1 MHEQTLEERFMLLDG
16 RRQYRMN
23 IARKCASLTIPSVLP
38 PLNWT
43 DGMLL
48 TQPYS
53 SIASRGVTAMA
64 SRMLSALMPLND
76 SPFFRFALKNGA
88 EATPEIKAYLETLSF
103 QVFNKVV
110 SQNLRETIFQAL
122 QHLIIIGDVMIIMD
136 DDFSFRNIRTDQY
149 VVQRNVQGKVIET
162 IHMEYEPI
170 SDDNDAGDYA
180 TYSSSIG
187 IRQGYKTLYCQ
198 YKLDEKKNLWYSKK
212 ENNDGEVVDKGEYVV
227 SPLIPL
233 RWYGIM
239 GENYGRSHCEDIF
252 GDLLTL
258 ENYTQSHIEG
268 MAASSTF
275 WIGVDPAGMTEIDD
289 IASANNGTFVSARST
304 DIFCISPAQTLSPQ
318 VSSTASSVQE
328 MRREV
333 ADAFLMTRSAIPS
346 GDRVTATAIRMIGS
360 ELETVLGGAFSA
372 IAKDL
377 MEPIIKRCI
386 FIMLNNG
393 DMDKGMYN
401 QFFDKDGTLQTEI
414 ITGLQALSRDSDLQ
428 KLMQM
433 GEMVRNLP
441 PQALQTFKWDSYAT
455 ALISSLGFDARMWVK
470 SAEQVAQE
478 QQQQQQQAMQ
488 NQLQQ
493 QAGQS
498 ITSGAVA
505 TATQA
510 AQQDIQQNGGQNVG
524 AAMQQ
529 LGVDPSALGI
539 NPEQQDMQ
547 QQDMQQ

>member
-1 MHEQTLEERFMLLDG
+1 MKEQTLEERFRLLDS
-16 RRQYRMN
+16 RRQYR
-23 IARKCASLTIPSVLP
+23 IDLARKCASLTIPSVLP
-38 PLNWT
+38 PINWN
-43 DGMLL
+43 DGMVLS
-48 TQPYS
+48 QPFS

-76 SPFFRFALKNGA
+76 SPFFRFGLKNGA
-88 EATPEIKAYLETLSF
+88 EATPEIKAYLETLSY
-103 QVFNKVV
+103 QVFNKVIC
-110 SQNLRETIFQAL
+110 QNLRETIFQAL
-122 QHLIIIGDVMIIMD
+122 QHLIIVGDVMVIMD

-162 IHMEYEPI
+162 IHLEYEPCKDG
-170 SDDNDAGDYA
+170 DDDYA
-180 TYSSSIG
+180 TSSTGTG
-187 IRQGYKTLYCQ
+187 IKQGYDVIYCQ
-198 YKLDEKKNLWYSKK
+198 YKLDEKKNTWSSTK
-212 ENNDGEVVDKGEYVV
+212 ENDEGEVIDTGEYAVC
-227 SPLIPL
+227 PLIPL

-239 GENYGRSHCEDIF
+239 GENYGRSHCEDIL
-252 GDLLTL
+252 GDLLSL
-258 ENYTQSHIEG
+258 ENYTQAHIEG

-289 IASANNGTFVSARST
+289 ISSARNGTFIPARST
-304 DIFCISPAQTLSPQ
+304 DIFCISPAQTLNPQ
-318 VSSTASSVQE
+318 VASTSNAVAE

-333 ADAFLMTRSAIPS
+333 ADAFLMTRAAIPS
-346 GDRVTATAIRMIGS
+346 GDRVTATAVRMIGS

-372 IAKDL
+372 IARDL
-377 MEPIIKRCI
+377 MEPIIKRTI

-393 DMDKGMYN
+393 DMDEGMYA

-488 NQLQQ
+488 MQMQQ
-493 QAGQS
+493 QAGSS
-498 ITSGAVA
+498 ITNGAVN
-505 TATQA
+505 TAAQA
-510 AQQDIQQNGGQNVG
+510 AQQDIQQTGGQNIG

-529 LGVDPSALGI
+529 LGIDPSQLGMG
-539 NPEQQDMQ
+539 QQGMQ
-547 QQDMQQ
+547 QQPPQ

>member
-1 MHEQTLEERFMLLDG
+1 MHEQTLEERFRLLDG
-16 RRQYRMN
+16 RRQYR
-23 IARKCASLTIPSVLP
+23 IDLARRCSSLTIPSVLP

-43 DGMLL
+43 DGMAL
-48 TQPYS
+48 TQPFS

-76 SPFFRFALKNGA
+76 SPFFRFGLKNGA
-88 EATPEIKAYLETLSF
+88 EATPEIKAYLETLSY
-103 QVFNKVV
+103 QVFNKVIC
-110 SQNLRETIFQAL
+110 QNLRETIFQAL
-122 QHLIIIGDVMIIMD
+122 QHLIIVGDVMVIMD

-162 IHMEYEPI
+162 IHIEYEP
-170 SDDNDAGDYA
+170 SDDGVEDYA
-180 TYSSSIG
+180 TSYVGTG
-187 IRQGYKTLYCQ
+187 IKQGYDVIYCQ
-198 YKLDEKKNLWYSKK
+198 YKLDEKKNTWSSKK
-212 ENNDGEVVDKGEYVV
+212 ENDEGEVIDTGEYVV

-239 GENYGRSHCEDIF
+239 GENYGRSHCEDIL
-252 GDLLTL
+252 GDLMSL

-275 WIGVDPAGMTEIDD
+275 WIGVDPAGMTELDD
-289 IASANNGTFVSARST
+289 ISSANNGTFIPARQA
-304 DIFCISPAQTLSPQ
+304 DIFCISPAQTLNPQ
-318 VSSTASSVQE
+318 VASTANAVAE

-333 ADAFLMTRSAIPS
+333 ADAFLMTRAAIPS

-372 IAKDL
+372 IARDL
-377 MEPIIKRCI
+377 MEPIIKRTI

-393 DMDKGMYN
+393 DMDEGMYA
-401 QFFDKDGTLQTEI
+401 QFFDKDGTLQVEI

-488 NQLQQ
+488 MQAQQ
-493 QAGQS
+493 QAS
-498 ITSGAVA
+498 TAITSGAVNTAA
-505 TATQA
+505 TA
-510 AQQDIQQNGGQNVG
+510 AQQDIQQTGGQNVG
-524 AAMQQ
+524 AMMQQ
-529 LGVDPSALGI
+529 LGIDPSQLG
-539 NPEQQDMQ
+539 MGQ
-547 QQDMQQ
+547 QQQGM

>member
-1 MHEQTLEERFMLLDG
+1 MKDQTLEERFRLLDG
-16 RRQYRMN
+16 RRQYR
-23 IARKCASLTIPSVLP
+23 IDLARKCASLTIPSVLP

-43 DGMLL
+43 DGMALP
-48 TQPYS
+48 QPFS
-53 SIASRGVTAMA
+53 SIASRGVTAMS

-76 SPFFRFALKNGA
+76 SPFFRFGLKNGA

-110 SQNLRETIFQAL
+110 CQNLRETIFQAL
-122 QHLIIIGDVMIIMD
+122 QHLIIIGDVMVVMN

-162 IHMEYEPI
+162 IHIEYEP
-170 SDDNDAGDYA
+170 SKEEDDDYY
-180 TYSSSIG
+180 TSSSIG
-187 IRQGYKTLYCQ
+187 GLKNGYEILYCQ
-198 YKLDEKKNLWYSKK
+198 YKLDEKTNTWYSKK
-212 ENNDGEVVDKGEYVV
+212 ENDDGEVIDSGEYVV

-239 GENYGRSHCEDIF
+239 GENYGRSHCEDIL
-252 GDLLTL
+252 GDLMSL

-275 WIGVDPAGMTEIDD
+275 WVGVDPAGMTEIDD
-289 IASANNGTFVSARST
+289 ISSASNGTFIPARQA
-304 DIFCISPAQTLSPQ
+304 DIFCISPAQTLNPQ
-318 VSSTASSVQE
+318 VASTANAVAE

-333 ADAFLMTRSAIPS
+333 ADAFLMTRAAIPS
-346 GDRVTATAIRMIGS
+346 GDRVTATAVRMIGS

-372 IAKDL
+372 IARDL
-377 MEPIIKRCI
+377 MEPIIKRTI

-393 DMDKGMYN
+393 DMDEGMYA

-488 NQLQQ
+488 MQMQQ
-493 QAGQS
+493 QAGS
-498 ITSGAVA
+498 AITNGAVN
-505 TATQA
+505 TAAQA
-510 AQQDIQQNGGQNVG
+510 AQQDIQQTGGQNIG

-529 LGVDPSALGI
+529 LGIDPSQLGGS
-539 NPEQQDMQ
+539 QQGMQ
-547 QQDMQQ
+547 QQPPQQGM

>member
-1 MHEQTLEERFMLLDG
+1 
-16 RRQYRMN
+16 
-23 IARKCASLTIPSVLP
+23 
-38 PLNWT
+38 
-43 DGMLL
+43 
-48 TQPYS
+48 
-53 SIASRGVTAMA
+53 
-64 SRMLSALMPLND
+64 
-76 SPFFRFALKNGA
+76 
-88 EATPEIKAYLETLSF
+88 
-103 QVFNKVV
+103 
-110 SQNLRETIFQAL
+110 
-122 QHLIIIGDVMIIMD
+122 
-136 DDFSFRNIRTDQY
+136 
-149 VVQRNVQGKVIET
+149 
-162 IHMEYEPI
+162 
-170 SDDNDAGDYA
+170 
-180 TYSSSIG
+180 
-187 IRQGYKTLYCQ
+187 
-198 YKLDEKKNLWYSKK
+198 
-212 ENNDGEVVDKGEYVV
+212 
-227 SPLIPL
+227 
-233 RWYGIM
+233 M
-239 GENYGRSHCEDIF
+239 GENYGRSHCEDIL
-252 GDLLTL
+252 GDLLSL
-258 ENYTQSHIEG
+258 ENYTQAHIEG

-289 IASANNGTFVSARST
+289 ISSARNGTFIPARST
-304 DIFCISPAQTLSPQ
+304 DIFCISPAQTLNPQ
-318 VSSTASSVQE
+318 VASTSNAVAE

-372 IAKDL
+372 IARDL
-377 MEPIIKRCI
+377 MEPIIKRTI

-393 DMDKGMYN
+393 DMDEGMYA

-488 NQLQQ
+488 MQMQQ
-493 QAGQS
+493 QAGS
-498 ITSGAVA
+498 AITNGAVNTAA
-505 TATQA
+505 TA

-529 LGVDPSALGI
+529 LGIDPSQLGMG
-539 NPEQQDMQ
+539 QQDMQ
-547 QQDMQQ
+547 Q

>member
-1 MHEQTLEERFMLLDG
+1 MKEQTLEERFRLLDS
-16 RRQYRMN
+16 RRQYR
-23 IARKCASLTIPSVLP
+23 IDLARKCASLTIPSVLP
-38 PLNWT
+38 PINWN
-43 DGMLL
+43 DGMVLS
-48 TQPYS
+48 QPFS

-76 SPFFRFALKNGA
+76 SPFFRFGLKNGA
-88 EATPEIKAYLETLSF
+88 EATPEIKAYLETLSY
-103 QVFNKVV
+103 QVFNKVIC
-110 SQNLRETIFQAL
+110 QNLRETIFQAL
-122 QHLIIIGDVMIIMD
+122 QHLIIIGDVMVIMD

-162 IHMEYEPI
+162 IHLEYEPCKDG
-170 SDDNDAGDYA
+170 DDDYA
-180 TYSSSIG
+180 TSSAGTG
-187 IRQGYKTLYCQ
+187 IKQGYDVIYCQ
-198 YKLDEKKNLWYSKK
+198 YKLDEKKNTWYSTK
-212 ENNDGEVVDKGEYVV
+212 ENDEGEVIDTGEYAVC
-227 SPLIPL
+227 PLIPL

-239 GENYGRSHCEDIF
+239 GENYGRSHCEDIL
-252 GDLLTL
+252 GDLLSL
-258 ENYTQSHIEG
+258 ENYTQAHIEG

-289 IASANNGTFVSARST
+289 ISSARNGTFIPARST
-304 DIFCISPAQTLSPQ
+304 DIFCISPAQTLNPQ
-318 VSSTASSVQE
+318 VASTSNAVAE

-333 ADAFLMTRSAIPS
+333 ADAFLMTRAAIPS
-346 GDRVTATAIRMIGS
+346 GDRVTATAVRMIGS

-372 IAKDL
+372 IARDL
-377 MEPIIKRCI
+377 MEPIIKRTI

-393 DMDKGMYN
+393 DMDEGMYA

-488 NQLQQ
+488 MQMQQ
-493 QAGQS
+493 QAGSS
-498 ITSGAVA
+498 ITNGAVN
-505 TATQA
+505 TAAQA
-510 AQQDIQQNGGQNVG
+510 AQQDIQQTGGQNIG

-529 LGVDPSALGI
+529 LGIDPSQLGMG
-539 NPEQQDMQ
+539 QQDMQ
-547 QQDMQQ
+547 QQTPQQGM

>member
-1 MHEQTLEERFMLLDG
+1 MKEQTLEERFRLLDG
-16 RRQYRMN
+16 RRQYR
-23 IARKCASLTIPSVLP
+23 IDLARKCASLTIPSVLP

-43 DGMLL
+43 DGMAL
-48 TQPYS
+48 TQPFS

-76 SPFFRFALKNGA
+76 SPFFKFGLKNGA

-110 SQNLRETIFQAL
+110 CQNLRETIFQAL
-122 QHLIIIGDVMIIMD
+122 QHLIIIGDVMVVMD

-162 IHMEYEPI
+162 IHIEYEPA
-170 SDDNDAGDYA
+170 DNDDGDYA
-180 TYSSSIG
+180 SSSTG
-187 IRQGYKTLYCQ
+187 DLKQGYEVLYCQ
-198 YKLDEKKNLWYSKK
+198 YKLDEKTNTWYSKK
-212 ENNDGEVVDKGEYVV
+212 ENDEGEVIDSGEYIV

-239 GENYGRSHCEDIF
+239 GENYGRSHCEDIL
-252 GDLLTL
+252 GDLMSL
-258 ENYTQSHIEG
+258 ENYTQAHIEG

-275 WIGVDPAGMTEIDD
+275 WIGIDPAGMTEIDD
-289 IASANNGTFVSARST
+289 ISSASNGTFIPARQS
-304 DIFCISPAQTLSPQ
+304 DIFCISPAQTLNPQ
-318 VSSTASSVQE
+318 IASTASAVAE

-372 IAKDL
+372 IARDL
-377 MEPIIKRCI
+377 MEPIIKRTI

-393 DMDKGMYN
+393 DMDEGMYA

-488 NQLQQ
+488 MQMQQ
-493 QAGQS
+493 KAGGA
-498 ITSGAVA
+498 ITDGVVN
-505 TATQA
+505 TAAQA
-510 AQQDIQQNGGQNVG
+510 AQQDIQQTGGQNIN
-524 AAMQQ
+524 AAIQQMGIDPSQ
-529 LGVDPSALGI
+529 LGMG
-539 NPEQQDMQ
+539 QQGMQ
-547 QQDMQQ
+547 QQPQQQGI

>member
-1 MHEQTLEERFMLLDG
+1 MKDQTLEERFRLLDG
-16 RRQYRMN
+16 RRQYR
-23 IARKCASLTIPSVLP
+23 IDLARKCASLTIPSVLP

-43 DGMLL
+43 DGMALP
-48 TQPYS
+48 QPFS
-53 SIASRGVTAMA
+53 SIASRGVTAMS

-76 SPFFRFALKNGA
+76 SPFFRFGLKNGA

-110 SQNLRETIFQAL
+110 CQNLRETIFQAL
-122 QHLIIIGDVMIIMD
+122 QHLIIIGDVMVVMD

-162 IHMEYEPI
+162 IHIEYEP
-170 SDDNDAGDYA
+170 SKEDDDDLYA
-180 TYSSSIG
+180 SSSTG
-187 IRQGYKTLYCQ
+187 GLKQGYNVVYCQ
-198 YKLDEKKNLWYSKK
+198 YKLDEKTNIWYSKK
-212 ENNDGEVVDKGEYVV
+212 ENDDGEVIDSGEYVV

-239 GENYGRSHCEDIF
+239 GENYGRSHCEDIL
-252 GDLLTL
+252 GDLMSL

-289 IASANNGTFVSARST
+289 ISSASNGTFIPARQS
-304 DIFCISPAQTLSPQ
+304 DIFCISPAQTLNPQ
-318 VSSTASSVQE
+318 VASTANAVAE

-333 ADAFLMTRSAIPS
+333 ADAFLMTRAAIPS

-372 IAKDL
+372 IARDL
-377 MEPIIKRCI
+377 MEPIIKRTI

-393 DMDKGMYN
+393 DMDEGMYA

-488 NQLQQ
+488 MQMQQ
-493 QAGQS
+493 QAGS
-498 ITSGAVA
+498 AITNGAVS
-505 TATQA
+505 TAAAA
-510 AQQDIQQNGGQNVG
+510 AQQDIQQTGGQNIG

-529 LGVDPSALGI
+529 LGIDPSQLGMG
-539 NPEQQDMQ
+539 QQDMQ
-547 QQDMQQ
+547 QQTPQQGM

>member
-1 MHEQTLEERFMLLDG
+1 MKEQTLEERFRLLDS
-16 RRQYRMN
+16 RRQYR
-23 IARKCASLTIPSVLP
+23 IDLARKCASLTIPSVLP
-38 PLNWT
+38 PINWN
-43 DGMLL
+43 DGMVLS
-48 TQPYS
+48 QPFS

-76 SPFFRFALKNGA
+76 SPFFRFGLKNGA
-88 EATPEIKAYLETLSF
+88 EATPEIKAYLETLSY
-103 QVFNKVV
+103 QVFNKVIC
-110 SQNLRETIFQAL
+110 QNLRETIFQAL
-122 QHLIIIGDVMIIMD
+122 QHLIIVGDVMVIMD

-162 IHMEYEPI
+162 IHLEYEPCKDG
-170 SDDNDAGDYA
+170 DDDYA
-180 TYSSSIG
+180 TSSTGTG
-187 IRQGYKTLYCQ
+187 IKQGYDVIYCQ
-198 YKLDEKKNLWYSKK
+198 YKLDEKKNTWYSTK
-212 ENNDGEVVDKGEYVV
+212 ENDEGEVIDTGEYVV

-239 GENYGRSHCEDIF
+239 GENYGRSHCEDIL
-252 GDLLTL
+252 GDLLSL
-258 ENYTQSHIEG
+258 ENYTQAHIEG

-289 IASANNGTFVSARST
+289 ISSARNGTFIPARST
-304 DIFCISPAQTLSPQ
+304 DIFCISPAQTLNPQ
-318 VSSTASSVQE
+318 VASTSNAVAE

-333 ADAFLMTRSAIPS
+333 ADAFLMTRAAIPS
-346 GDRVTATAIRMIGS
+346 GDRVTATAVRMIGS

-372 IAKDL
+372 IARDL
-377 MEPIIKRCI
+377 MEPIIKRTI

-393 DMDKGMYN
+393 DMDEGMYA

-441 PQALQTFKWDSYAT
+441 PQALQTFKWDYYAT

-488 NQLQQ
+488 MQMQQ
-493 QAGQS
+493 QAGSS
-498 ITSGAVA
+498 ITNGAVN
-505 TATQA
+505 TAAQA
-510 AQQDIQQNGGQNVG
+510 AQQDIQQTGGQNIG

-529 LGVDPSALGI
+529 LGIDPSQLGMG
-539 NPEQQDMQ
+539 QQGMQ
-547 QQDMQQ
+547 QQPPQ

>member
-1 MHEQTLEERFMLLDG
+1 MKDQTLEERFRLLDS
-16 RRQYRMN
+16 RRQYR
-23 IARKCASLTIPSVLP
+23 IDLARKCASLTIPSVLP

-43 DGMLL
+43 DGMALP
-48 TQPYS
+48 QPFS
-53 SIASRGVTAMA
+53 SIASRGVTAMS

-76 SPFFRFALKNGA
+76 SPFFRFGLKNGA

-103 QVFNKVV
+103 QVFNKVIC
-110 SQNLRETIFQAL
+110 QNLRETIFQAL
-122 QHLIIIGDVMIIMD
+122 QHLIIIGDVMVVMN

-149 VVQRNVQGKVIET
+149 VVIRNVQGKVIET
-162 IHMEYEPI
+162 IHLEYEPTKEE
-170 SDDNDAGDYA
+170 DDDYY
-180 TYSSSIG
+180 TSSSIG
-187 IRQGYKTLYCQ
+187 GLKKGYEILYCQ
-198 YKLDEKKNLWYSKK
+198 YKLDEKTNTWYSKK
-212 ENNDGEVVDKGEYVV
+212 ENDDGEVVDSGEYIV

-239 GENYGRSHCEDIF
+239 GENYGRSHCEDIL
-252 GDLLTL
+252 GDLMSL

-289 IASANNGTFVSARST
+289 ISSASNGTFIPARQA
-304 DIFCISPAQTLSPQ
+304 DIFCISPAQTLNPQ
-318 VSSTASSVQE
+318 VASTANAVAE

-372 IAKDL
+372 IARDL
-377 MEPIIKRCI
+377 MEPIIKRTI

-393 DMDKGMYN
+393 DMDEGMYA

-488 NQLQQ
+488 MQMQQ
-493 QAGQS
+493 QAGS
-498 ITSGAVA
+498 AITNGAVNTAA
-505 TATQA
+505 TA
-510 AQQDIQQNGGQNVG
+510 AQQDIQQTGGQNIG

-529 LGVDPSALGI
+529 LGIDPSQLGMG
-539 NPEQQDMQ
+539 QQGMQ
-547 QQDMQQ
+547 QQPPQQGM